1 MYIETVPNRN
11 SRPAILLREAW
22 REGQKIRKRTLA
34 NLTHWPPEKVARLRA
49 ALQAG
54 GPVQP
59 AAPVRVR
66 RSLPHGHVAAVLAAI
81 RRLGLPELL
90 ASRRCR
96 ERDLVVGMI
105 AERLLHASSKLATA
119 RLWSQTTLAEELG
132 VADASVEELYG
143 ALDWLL
149 ARQDRLERKLAGR
162 HLPSGGLVLYDL
174 TSSSYEGRTCPLAC
188 WGHNRDG
195 DGLPCIVYGV
205 LTDGEGRPVAVS
217 VYPGNT
223 GDPKTVGDQVDKLR
237 ERFGLERVVLVGDR
251 GMLTQARLRELR
263 QYPGLGW
270 ISALRSSQIRELVAL
285 GRLSRS
291 LFDEQDLAEVVA
303 PEEYPG
309 ERLVACYNPLL
320 ADERRRTRDELLAV
334 AEAGLA
340 RVAAEIG
347 RRTRTPLGTAAIG
360 LKAGRVLEK
369 TKMKKH
375 FLLEIGE
382 GQLTWCRNEA
392 SIQQE
397 AELDGIYVVRTSEA
411 RERLPAPDTVRGYKS
426 LAQVERVF
434 RTFKGVDLLV
444 RPIWHREPD
453 RVRAHILLCLLAY
466 YVEWHLRRALAP
478 LLFDDEELPER
489 RHSRPPVGPAQPSP
503 AARRK
508 KAGRQT
514 PEGLPVHS
522 FETLIEE
529 LGTQARVEF
538 QIGDAPDAP
547 IVTQVASP
555 TPIQQR
561 ACDLLAN
568 IAVPSNA

>member
-22 REGQKIRKRTLA
+22 REGKKIRKRTLA
-34 NLTHWPPEKVARLRA
+34 NLTHWQPEKVARLRA
-49 ALQAG
+49 ALQEG

-66 RSLPHGHVAAVLAAI
+66 RSLPHGHVAAVLTAI

-149 ARQDRLERKLAGR
+149 ARQDRLERKLARR
-162 HLPSGGLVLYDL
+162 HLQPGGLVLYDL

-195 DGLPCIVYGV
+195 DKLPCIAYGV

-347 RRTRTPLGTAAIG
+347 RRTRTLLGTAAIG

-382 GQLTWCRNEA
+382 GQLTWRRNEA
-392 SIQQE
+392 SIRQE

-411 RERLPAPDTVRGYKS
+411 RERLPAPATVRGYKS
-426 LAQVERVF
+426 LAQVERAF

-489 RHSRPPVGPAQPSP
+489 RHSRPPVGPAQPSQ

-508 KAGRQT
+508 KALRQT

-522 FETLIEE
+522 FETLLEE
-529 LGTQARVEF
+529 LGTQARVEL

-547 IVTQVASP
+547 IVTQIVSP

-561 ACDLLAN
+561 AGELLAT